1 MAKVI
6 KIDKEALRSRWDYND
21 IQKKIRIEEASSI
34 SQPPP
39 GFPSYGIIIYM
50 NEFMSSY
57 CGKTNEGL
65 YDLRGFNFDNV
76 VPLKYKNKY
85 WHFNFKNCS
94 NVDFSFSRNDKST
107 DILGTMDHSGCA
119 NKKRRFNVAVKQ
131 HASCT
136 GDIYAQNTHCSTTV
150 KTLEKYTNHYSDIRC
165 TSTVV
170 SKDIDGTILVRD
182 LAYTQCNWEPSDNE
196 NQGD

>member
-1 MAKVI
+1 M
-6 KIDKEALRSRWDYND
+6 
-21 IQKKIRIEEASSI
+21 
-34 SQPPP
+34 
-39 GFPSYGIIIYM
+39 
-50 NEFMSSY
+50 
-57 CGKTNEGL
+57 
-65 YDLRGFNFDNV
+65 
-76 VPLKYKNKY
+76 
-85 WHFNFKNCS
+85 
-94 NVDFSFSRNDKST
+94 DFSFSRNDKST